1 MERSLK
7 GRPGKTRW
15 EQIMCMHAKS
25 LQLCLT
31 LCDPT
36 DCSPAGSSV
45 HGILQARTLGWVAMP
60 FSSGSS
66 PPRDQT
72 LVSCI
77 TGGFSTAEPLG
88 KPRRLWGGQDFFF
101 FTAKNLGQYW
111 RFLSSMTR
119 STPFLPCPRLVQP
132 LWSASNL
139 IPFILLP
146 TLYYHSLFIFN
157 PSAFPI

>member
-101 FTAKNLGQYW
+101 FHCKELRTVLKISEFHDQINT
-111 RFLSSMTR
+111 FPSLSKA
-119 STPFLPCPRLVQP
+119 C
-132 LWSASNL
+132 SASL
-139 IPFILLP
+139 VCLKSHPFHIIAHPLL
-146 TLYYHSLFIFN
+146 SLTFHL
-157 PSAFPI
+157 